1 MKYSRI
7 MRFRNDR
14 SAKFFANNHGGIYK
28 GWIEGETVFTIK
40 RGAGPIS
47 SYDKGCY
54 IVVWEK

>member
-14 SAKFFANNHGGIYK
+14 IAKFFANNHGGIYK

-40 RGAGPIS
+40 RVQFSALSLHMIR
-47 SYDKGCY
+47 
-54 IVVWEK
+54 VVI